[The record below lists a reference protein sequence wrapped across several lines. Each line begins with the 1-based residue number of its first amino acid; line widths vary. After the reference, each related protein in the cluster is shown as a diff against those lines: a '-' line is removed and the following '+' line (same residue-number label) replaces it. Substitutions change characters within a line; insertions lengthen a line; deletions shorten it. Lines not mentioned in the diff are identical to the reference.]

1 MADFNLNK
9 INFSLKRKY
18 SECSDEDDERV
29 TGLNETQE
37 EVLTRAFP
45 NGYLSSLDCR
55 EKSKLYWLMKWLSNR
70 VEVDSYGRI
79 LSVS

>member
-1 MADFNLNK
+1 MADFKLNLNK

-18 SECSDEDDERV
+18 SECSDEDV
-29 TGLNETQE
+29 KGLDETQE

-45 NGYLSSLDCR
+45 NGYLSSLDCL

-70 VEVDSYGRI
+70 LEVDSYGRV